1 MAVGNCYPG
10 FRYSFLTAALLAA
23 FTGFYANTSNAYETF
38 PIIADDGTH
47 YFNINVLTPGEYHS
61 FAQEEYGL
69 PLTDRFVNS
78 SEIEALKMAAE
89 YFWQLLKNDYKSPE
103 PINILLLPY
112 STQDGNAAADSPLDS
127 DYPMTQLGSAWKGLN
142 TPESNEAVYIIL
154 DRPYQGEWHT
164 ETFPVLPNQGLQQHL
179 TVTLMHELFHGF
191 GLGVTFSQDESGN
204 IGLFADN
211 PSLYAQH
218 LHDLNGRS
226 FADLFAQSQ
235 DGFVP
240 IHFVDPKEPS
250 STPLPDHFNIYD
262 VDRDSGM
269 YFSGDHVKEVLDGA
283 LIAWPEDLFGY
294 GTVDEA
300 RKPVAGLPINGM
312 EPVGLDPDGNLVYV
326 LEGSHIELQNSLM
339 SHQFYRNW
347 GVLMEAEI
355 ALLQDIGYNIDRKRF
370 FGYSIYKSGTKDS
383 PLYFENTHGY
393 WARNEEGTDWIKG
406 QASAQSW
413 GIGLHIY
420 GSYNH
425 VIQKAS
431 LLADGDW
438 GVGARIEGVGN
449 QLTVESGTLIEANG
463 RGGRGLLFSWGKEHN
478 AVIEEGATVRAIGSK
493 GIAVSFDFGSNIL
506 GDYQG
511 YFGSYTAMYDEQTT
525 LPTVLNGPLV
535 ENFTVAGTL
544 EGSLASIYIS
554 PNAYVRN
561 VTVLPGA
568 QIKGDIIS
576 LWNPYETI
584 YGPGRHI
591 DEREAHLYT
600 TTLTFG
606 SETQTIST
614 SDSDNKVNF
623 EGNIL
628 GRDSIHLV
636 VSDASLAMNGHAD
649 VIDVSVSQSGELEG
663 GSYTLNG
670 TDSKFLNEGH
680 LISTALNPVV
690 IDGNYTQTETASLT
704 LSVSGGRYIPLSVSG
719 TAVLPDTLRVIGTPE
734 GGWHPSGLIKVDE
747 KSSIVA
753 GVENTAST
761 VDFSWK
767 DPVDMAASPVLKIE
781 KTSDGLLVTRK
792 ENPYSQFMPSEL
804 KDIGVIWDQSAENLT
819 ESSSQK
825 LFAALDW
832 SSPETIAKAADALS
846 GNGISDGL
854 AASMRLER
862 IAQNYL
868 TPDLT
873 SYTLPGHYLWVSP
886 LGGSAKA
893 GFNGSMRMRLTGIA
907 AGSVTAN
914 EDFASGYSV
923 MTLDAGG
930 DGTNISDYEAKGIWL
945 SAFIH
950 DRNFWNS
957 GIFADLS
964 ARLGYIDSEEKRQL
978 TFAGLADETK
988 ADIDHWSFGL
998 TASVGKKFTPGDS
1011 TTFEP
1016 YAGLSGFIQYVPSY
1030 EENSNSAGALQT
1042 SSAMYRSLETN
1053 LGLRL
1058 DGQSQANAVT
1068 AHWQIYAQYAREL
1081 LTRAGQT
1088 RLSFAASDLRGHFE
1102 RDIDWQSKNRIET
1115 GFKLG
1120 LTDKNGFSLSA
1131 EINYERDSSDSESLL
1146 GAFKAQWRF

>member
-1 MAVGNCYPG
+1 MTVGNCSPR
-10 FRYSFLTAALLAA
+10 FRYSFLTAALFAA
-23 FTGFYANTSNAYETF
+23 LTGFHAGTSNAYETI

-47 YFNINVLTPGEYHS
+47 YFNINVLTPGEYHPI
-61 FAQEEYGL
+61 AQDIYG
-69 PLTDRFVNS
+69 LTDRRINS
-78 SEIEALKMAAE
+78 SEIEALKMGAE
-89 YFWQLLKNDYKSPE
+89 YFWELLKNDYRSEE

-112 STQDGNAAADSPLDS
+112 SFRDNNATAESQPDPDH
-127 DYPMTQLGSAWKGLN
+127 PMTQLGTAWKGLN
-142 TPESNEAVYIIL
+142 TPESHEAAYITL
-154 DRPYQGEWHT
+154 HRASYGEWYT
-164 ETFPVLPNQGLQQHL
+164 ETMPVLADQGTETNLAA
-179 TVTLMHELFHGF
+179 TFMHEFFHGF
-191 GLGVTFSQDESGN
+191 GLGITFSQNESGN
-204 IGLFADN
+204 TGLFGDN

-218 LHDLNGRS
+218 LHDLTGHS
-226 FADLFAQSQ
+226 FADLLSRSE
-235 DGFVP
+235 DGFVA
-240 IHFVDPKEPS
+240 IHYVNPYDTS
-250 STPLPDHFNIYD
+250 SKPLADQFNIYYAY
-262 VDRDSGM
+262 RDSGM

-283 LIAWPEDLFGY
+283 LIAWPEDLFDY
-294 GTVDEA
+294 GIVDQTRA
-300 RKPVAGLPINGM
+300 PVPGLPIT
-312 EPVGLDPDGNLVYV
+312 GLEYDTQGSFFMD
-326 LEGSHIELQNSLM
+326 GSHIELQNSLM

-355 ALLQDIGYNIDRKRF
+355 ALLQDIDYEIDRKRF
-370 FGYSIYKSGTKDS
+370 FGHSIYKSGTEDA
-383 PLYFENTHGY
+383 PLYFDNTHGY
-393 WARNEEGTDWIKG
+393 WARNEEGTDWVKG
-406 QASAQSW
+406 QASTQSW

-425 VIQKAS
+425 VTQKAS

-449 QLTVESGTLIEANG
+449 ELTVESGTLIEANG
-463 RGGRGLLFSWGKEHN
+463 RGGKGLLFSWGKEHN
-478 AVIEEGATVRAIGSK
+478 AVIEEGTTVRATGSE
-493 GIAVSFDFGSNIL
+493 GIAVSFDFGSNLL
-506 GDYQG
+506 GDYEG
-511 YFGSYTAMYDEQTT
+511 YFGSYTAMLFGEQLEK
-525 LPTVLNGPLV
+525 LPTVLDGPLV

-561 VTVLPGA
+561 ITVLPGA

-584 YGPGRHI
+584 YGTGRHI
-591 DEREAHLYT
+591 DKNDAHRYT

-614 SDSDNKVNF
+614 SDSDNKVDF

-649 VIDVSVSQSGELEG
+649 VLDVHVGKSAELEG

-670 TDSKFLNEGH
+670 TSPEFLNEGH

-690 IDGNYTQTETASLT
+690 IDGNYAQTESATLT
-704 LSVSGGRYIPLSVSG
+704 LSVSAGRFIPLSVTG
-719 TAVLPDTLRVIGTPE
+719 NAVLPDTLTVIGTPE
-734 GGWHPSGLIKVDE
+734 GGWHSSGLIKVDE
-747 KSSIVA
+747 KSSVVA

-761 VDFSWK
+761 IDFSWK
-767 DPVDMAASPVLKIE
+767 DPADMAASPVLKIE
-781 KTSDGLLVTRK
+781 KTSDGSLLVTRK
-792 ENPYSQFMPSEL
+792 EQPYSQFMPAEL

-846 GNGISDGL
+846 GDGISDGL
-854 AASMRLER
+854 AASMKLER
-862 IAQNYL
+862 IVQNYL
-868 TPDLT
+868 KPDLS

-886 LGGSAKA
+886 LGGSAKTA
-893 GFNGSMRMRLTGIA
+893 FNGSLRMRLTGIA
-907 AGSVTAN
+907 AGSVTAD

-923 MTLDAGG
+923 MTLNAGG

-950 DRNFWNS
+950 DRDFCNS
-957 GIFADLS
+957 GLFADVS

-978 TFAGLADETK
+978 SFAGLADETK

-998 TASVGKKFTPGDS
+998 SASVGKKFVPGDS
-1011 TTFEP
+1011 ITFEP

-1030 EENSNSAGALQT
+1030 EEDSRNAGALQA
-1042 SSAMYRSLETN
+1042 SSGMYRSLETN

-1058 DGQSQANAVT
+1058 EGQNEANAVT
-1068 AHWQIYAQYAREL
+1068 AHWQVYAQYAREL
-1081 LTRAGQT
+1081 LTKAGQT
-1088 RLSFAASDLRGHFE
+1088 RLSFAASDLKGHFE
-1102 RDIDWQSKNRIET
+1102 RDLDWQAKNRIET
-1115 GFKLG
+1115 GLKLG

-1146 GAFKAQWRF
+1146 GAFKAQWHF